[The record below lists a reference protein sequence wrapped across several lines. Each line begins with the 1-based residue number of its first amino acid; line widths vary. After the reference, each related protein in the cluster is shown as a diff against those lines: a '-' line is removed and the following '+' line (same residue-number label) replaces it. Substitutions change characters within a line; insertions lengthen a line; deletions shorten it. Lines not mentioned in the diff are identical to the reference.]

1 MFIYMFESNDPLP
14 SSTTHIFITEG
25 LDVSDGIRDGP
36 ISQGSL
42 TDSLVQIKLC
52 FWGARSTDSSA
63 LSEATSSLNVTYLLE

>member
-52 FWGARSTDSSA
+52 F
-63 LSEATSSLNVTYLLE
+63 